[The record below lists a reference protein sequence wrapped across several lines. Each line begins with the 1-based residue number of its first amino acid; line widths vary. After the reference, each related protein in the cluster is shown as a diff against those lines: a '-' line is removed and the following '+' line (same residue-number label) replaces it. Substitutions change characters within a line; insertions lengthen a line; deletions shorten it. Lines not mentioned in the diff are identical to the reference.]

1 MGRLL
6 DFSER
11 IILILLFAAFAN
23 AILRNPHSIGLLLV
37 ATEAMSV
44 FFVIFRKRTTDVSTI
59 PADWF
64 FALAGTMLPLL
75 VRPGDLQL
83 IPGPASA
90 TLMVMGALVS
100 IAAKLSLNKRF
111 GLAPA
116 NRGVQGG
123 WAYSIVR
130 HPMYAGYFLV
140 QLGFVLAN
148 ASVWNIGLYLLAWGA
163 QVARMLREEK
173 WLMTDASY
181 RDYSA
186 KVRHRIIPGV
196 F

>member
-1 MGRLL
+1 
-6 DFSER
+6 
-11 IILILLFAAFAN
+11 LLFAAFAN
-23 AILRNPHSIGLLLV
+23 ANFHNPHSISLLLV

-44 FFVIFRKRTTDVSTI
+44 FFVIFRKRTTDVSAI

-75 VRPGDLQL
+75 VRPGGVSVV
-83 IPGPASA
+83 PGPASA
-90 TLMVMGALVS
+90 ALMILGALIT

-123 WAYSIVR
+123 WAYSVVR

-140 QLGFVLAN
+140 QLGFLLAN
-148 ASVWNIGLYLLAWGA
+148 VTLWNAGLYLLAWGV
-163 QVARMLREEK
+163 QVARMMREEK
-173 WLMTDASY
+173 WLMADPTYGAY
-181 RDYSA
+181 AA
-186 KVRHRIIPGV
+186 KVRYRVVPGV